1 MSFVA
6 ALGVGMD
13 MVLLLLLLLKAQY
26 HFPLFSPVKW
36 MAGQREM
43 ELTRKSLLIADNTTT
58 TTDIAPY
65 TISSSS

>member
-1 MSFVA
+1 MSSVA

-13 MVLLLLLLLKAQY
+13 MVLLLLLLLLKAQY

-58 TTDIAPY
+58 TTDIAP
-65 TISSSS
+65 